1 MAVAPKDLRWIRRG
15 TSYCIFS
22 RGGRE
27 VAVAVGASGQVVTG
41 GVVQPVGDVPPYVV
55 GVMEHERGALPVV
68 RIDAW
73 LDIVERPYE
82 VGGQILL
89 VECDEFRVG
98 VVVDRVR
105 EVRLIDDEEIKPPS
119 EADVASPL
127 FRACWQSGS
136 RWVLVLDAE
145 RLVGQVLTLRD
156 RMPQWNPIVRDEL
169 SARFQVRSA
178 EQYCVFSRGNWD
190 LALPIA
196 AARET
201 LGAQTI
207 TPVPQA
213 PSQLVGV
220 LNLRG
225 DLLPLIRIDG
235 WLGLPARTASVT
247 DQIVV
252 VESAGVLLGIVVDR
266 VHDVRRVEMQQVT
279 PYVATS
285 EADVIFRGTWDT
297 PQGRI
302 TLLDADRLMEV
313 AVEVVS
319 GGFRQSSVSEVATE
333 RGM

>member
-1 MAVAPKDLRWIRRG
+1 MSAAPKDLRWIRRG

-41 GVVQPVGDVPPYVV
+41 GVVQSVAELPPYVV
-55 GVMEHERGALPVV
+55 GVMEHERGAVPVV

-73 LDIVERPYE
+73 LDVVERPYE
-82 VGGQILL
+82 MGGQILL
-89 VECDEFRVG
+89 VEFDDFRVG

-127 FRACWQSGS
+127 FRACWQSGA
-136 RWVLVLDAE
+136 RWILVLDAE

-156 RMPQWNPIVRDEL
+156 RIPHWGPVVREDL
-169 SARFQVRSA
+169 SERFRTRGA
-178 EQYCVFSRGNWD
+178 EQYCVFSRGNRE

-196 AARET
+196 AAREM
-201 LGAQTI
+201 LGGQTI

-213 PSQLVGV
+213 PPQLVGV

-225 DLLPLIRIDG
+225 DLLPLVRIDG
-235 WLGLPARTASVT
+235 WLGLPPRPTSVT

-252 VESAGVLLGIVVDR
+252 VESAGVFLGILVDR
-266 VHDVRRVEMQQVT
+266 VHEVRRVELQEVK
-279 PYVATS
+279 PYAATS
-285 EADVIFRGTWDT
+285 EADAIFRGTWDT
-297 PQGRI
+297 PHGRI

-319 GGFRQSSVSEVATE
+319 GGFRQASVGPGATGRE
-333 RGM
+333 M

>member
-1 MAVAPKDLRWIRRG
+1 MSAARKDLRRIRRG
-15 TSYCIFS
+15 SSYCIFS

-27 VAVAVGASGQVVTG
+27 VAVAVGASGRVVTG
-41 GVVQPVGDVPPYVV
+41 GVVQPVPELPPYVV
-55 GVMEHERGALPVV
+55 GVMEYERGAVPVV

-73 LDIVERPYE
+73 LDIVARPYE

-89 VECDEFRVG
+89 VECDDFRVG

-119 EADVASPL
+119 EADIASPL
-127 FRACWQSGS
+127 FRACWQSGV

-156 RMPQWNPIVRDEL
+156 RMPQWGPVVREDL
-169 SARFQVRSA
+169 SARFRMAGA
-178 EQYCVFSRGNWD
+178 EQYCVFSRGNRE
-190 LALPIA
+190 LALPIS
-196 AARET
+196 AAREM
-201 LGAQTI
+201 LAGQTI

-213 PSQLVGV
+213 PPQLVGV

-225 DLLPLIRIDG
+225 DLLPLVRIDG
-235 WLGLPARTASVT
+235 WLGLPLRPTSAT

-252 VESAGVLLGIVVDR
+252 VESGGVFLGIVVDR
-266 VHDVRRVEMQQVT
+266 VHDVRRVELQDVK
-279 PYVATS
+279 PYAATS
-285 EADVIFRGTWDT
+285 EAEAIFRGTWDT

-319 GGFRQSSVSEVATE
+319 GGFRQASVGQGATG